1 MLATPSAAESARL
14 RLLVAAEERKK
25 ARELE
30 DAQIAKDLAREMAR
44 IDQEEREE
52 RRRVKEA
59 EDRQR
64 EQEGLEAVK
73 QAQRQAMIWVKWKAV
88 VLDEEPVA
96 GGSGSS
102 VSVYFR
108 FESTSW
114 INNCVCRGI
123 WMI

>member
-1 MLATPSAAESARL
+1 MSATPSAAESARL
-14 RLLVAAEERKK
+14 RLLLATEERKK

-30 DAQIAKDLAREMAR
+30 DAKIAEEFAR

-64 EQEGLEAVK
+64 EQEMLEAAR
-73 QAQRQAMIWVKWKAV
+73 QAQRHQAAIRVKRKAV
-88 VLDEEPVA
+88 VLDEEPTA

-102 VSVYFR
+102 VSIYFR
-108 FESTSW
+108 FET
-114 INNCVCRGI
+114 I
-123 WMI
+123 

>member
-1 MLATPSAAESARL
+1 MSATPSAAELACL

-30 DAQIAKDLAREMAR
+30 DALIAEEFAR

-64 EQEGLEAVK
+64 EQEMLEAAK
-73 QAQRQAMIWVKWKAV
+73 QAQRHAAIRVKRKAV
-88 VLDEEPVA
+88 VLDEELTA

-102 VSVYFR
+102 TSVYFQ
-108 FESTSW
+108 FETIS
-114 INNCVCRGI
+114 
-123 WMI
+123 